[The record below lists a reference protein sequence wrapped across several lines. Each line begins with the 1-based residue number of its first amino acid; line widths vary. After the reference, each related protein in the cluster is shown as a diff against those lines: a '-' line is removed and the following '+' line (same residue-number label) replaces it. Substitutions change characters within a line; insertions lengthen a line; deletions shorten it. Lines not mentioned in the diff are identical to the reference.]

1 MSQEANL
8 PSESEIGQELIT
20 VGNET
25 SMAAITPVSGTEIT
39 DIGTAQS
46 ESGTGKELIA
56 VGNETSMAAIT
67 PISETEIADI
77 GTAQKVLTLE
87 SRVLLK
93 SALVDRL
100 TVIQRLP
107 FEGILDGPN
116 LLTSGTGES
125 IEVVQNRTGGMAI
138 TLTRLA
144 SLNSLLL
151 PSDPILLGITQREA
165 ISRYHEFLNVLF
177 EQRLSGT
184 MGSIPFIQ
192 SLLNIQA
199 YFSALS
205 EGYSGKDLIISFYAS
220 LNLKGKK
227 RFKGALIDST
237 LLNLIDTGEVLTRPV
252 KYGSKLLDAAED
264 LISALKHD
272 ENDGYEAF
280 LSDDESLDGEESHK
294 IVDFDNA
301 IEEFASIWEE
311 LDAEFVGIS
320 KEGQEGFF
328 RIIINGY
335 SRKEASRVIHAIRI
349 MSERSDNDYTFVS
362 TNVYAS
368 ELRASISLSNERRRR
383 RKEEEEKKKRKE
395 EKEKRIKEEAEMS
408 LENPINPETID

>member
-1 MSQEANL
+1 MTQEANQASDRNIEQGL
-8 PSESEIGQELIT
+8 VVNESETVSPDLTPDLKLEQGLVVAESETVLQAITPDSSLDLTYGEIGQ
-20 VGNET
+20 
-25 SMAAITPVSGTEIT
+25 
-39 DIGTAQS
+39 
-46 ESGTGKELIA
+46 
-56 VGNETSMAAIT
+56 
-67 PISETEIADI
+67 
-77 GTAQKVLTLE
+77 KVL
-87 SRVLLK
+87 SNQARVNLK
-93 SALVDRL
+93 AALVARL
-100 TVIQRLP
+100 TIIQRLP
-107 FEGILDGPN
+107 FEGISDGVN

-125 IEVVQNRTGGMAI
+125 VVVVQDRTGGMAI

-144 SLNSLLL
+144 SLNNLLL
-151 PSDPILLGITQREA
+151 PSDPKLYGITQREA

-192 SLLNIQA
+192 SLLNIKA
-199 YFSALS
+199 YFSALPQ
-205 EGYSGKDLIISFYAS
+205 GYSGDNLIKSFYAS

-237 LLNLIDTGEVLTRPV
+237 LLNLIDTGKVLTHPV

-280 LSDDESLDGEESHK
+280 LSDDESLDGEEPQM

-301 IEEFASIWEE
+301 IEEFANIWEE
-311 LDAEFVGIS
+311 LDAEFVSIS

-328 RIIINGY
+328 RVIINGY
-335 SRKEASRVIHAIRI
+335 SRKEASKVIHAISI

-368 ELRASISLSNERRRR
+368 ELRASISLNNERIRR
-383 RKEEEEKKKRKE
+383 RKEKEEKKKRKE
-395 EKEKRIKEEAEMS
+395 ESERRKIEEEAEKS
-408 LENPINPETID
+408 LENPINPEAID